1 MKFILS
7 PAKTLKLQPT
17 SFTPT
22 TPQSHSLSEKLLKK
36 LKKLK
41 LNQYDELF
49 SISSKLAQQTYD
61 SIQLDQIHPAIFYYH
76 GEAFKSLQT
85 SEMSDKDIQFMQEH
99 VYIYSALYGLLRPL
113 DGIQFYRL
121 DFLTPLEKLG
131 INKAHTIIKKDVTNK
146 LIKDDNEMV
155 ILICSQEYKD
165 MIDLKRLQVHK
176 KVIEISFISIQNGK
190 EKIVSVHAKQ
200 ARGLLLRKCIQDSI
214 NTLEGILSI
223 ESFSGWNLELNSS
236 TQTHRVYKK
245 TF

>member
-36 LKKLK
+36 LKKFK

-76 GEAFKSLQT
+76 GEAFKSLQI
-85 SEMSDKDIQFMQEH
+85 SEMSDEDIQFMQEH

-113 DGIQFYRL
+113 DGIQYYRL

-131 INKAHTIIKKDVTNK
+131 IKKARTIIKKDVTNK
-146 LIKDDNEMV
+146 LV
-155 ILICSQEYKD
+155 IDESEVVVSICSQEYKD

-176 KVIEISFISIQNGK
+176 KVIDVSFISIQNDN
-190 EKIVSVHAKQ
+190 EKIVSVHSKQ
-200 ARGLLLRKCIQDSI
+200 ARGLFLRKCVQDSI
-214 NTLEGILSI
+214 TTLEGLLSI
-223 ESFSGWNLELNSS
+223 ESFSGWNLDIDSS
-236 TQTHRVYKK
+236 TQTHRIFKK

>member
-7 PAKTLKLQPT
+7 PSKTLKIQPT
-17 SFTPT
+17 SLTPT
-22 TPQSHSLSEKLLKK
+22 TPQSHSLSENLLKK

-61 SIQLDQIHPAIFYYH
+61 SIHLAQIHPAIFYYH
-76 GEAFKSLQT
+76 GEAFKSLQI
-85 SEMSDKDIQFMQEH
+85 SEMSDENIQFMQEH
-99 VYIYSALYGLLRPL
+99 VYIYSALYGLLRPF

-146 LIKDDNEMV
+146 LINDDNEV
-155 ILICSQEYKD
+155 VVLLCSQEYKD
-165 MIDLKRLQVHK
+165 MIDLKKLQVSK
-176 KVIEISFISIQNGK
+176 KVIDIAFISNQNHT

-200 ARGLLLRKCIQDSI
+200 ARGLFLRKCIQDSI
-214 NTLEGILSI
+214 NTVEGLLSI
-223 ESFSGWNLELNSS
+223 ESFSGWSLDIESS
-236 TQTHRVYKK
+236 TQTLRIYKK